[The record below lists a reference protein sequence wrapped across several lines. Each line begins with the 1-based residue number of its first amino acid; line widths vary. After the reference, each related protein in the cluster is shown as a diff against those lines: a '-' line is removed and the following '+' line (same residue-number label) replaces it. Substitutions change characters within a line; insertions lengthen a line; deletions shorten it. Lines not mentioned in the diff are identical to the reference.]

1 MNAVTPALTPTPAP
15 APAPAPTPALP
26 SAASAPSAVGE
37 AGHGASPEDAS
48 AQFDAAFAA
57 ALHGTPA
64 CRDTNQVGDHAKR
77 LAPGEGGPLV
87 AAPAAML
94 IAGALEGTAATEPGT
109 VADTSTDGPMTPA
122 AYPVMSAL
130 GLACPPMQPA
140 PSTPPTAL
148 AEVDIV
154 PAAALTGPAAQATNG
169 IHASQAVDGLGRPFQ
184 ATSASTGS
192 VVSAEGDESL
202 TVAVPL
208 GTSTG
213 DGDAADDDGAN
224 AHLPARRPTVAL
236 DDRTSSGVPTEAS
249 GPVVDDAMA
258 ASSGL
263 RGANAVRGTQSAAAA
278 QPTPSTQGVAGGH
291 LLPTVT
297 VSPLTAAAPVSAAI
311 ATPTPLSQAP
321 GASAWPPHEQVMTA
335 VSPLLRRAD
344 GSYSIAINL
353 EPEHLG
359 RVTLQIQVRAGEV
372 AVTMQAADASARE
385 MLRDNLSS
393 LRQQLE
399 QQGMKA
405 GQLDV
410 HDGFSFARQFQSSQ
424 GGGGFADGRMGA
436 HHPAGTGSDEQ
447 SSSEH
452 DLRESNVVMSAGSN
466 ALDLQM

>member
-1 MNAVTPALTPTPAP
+1 MNAVTPALTPAS
-15 APAPAPTPALP
+15 APAPTPALR
-26 SAASAPSAVGE
+26 SAASAPSVVGE
-37 AGHGASPEDAS
+37 AGHGASPEDAF

-57 ALHGTPA
+57 AL
-64 CRDTNQVGDHAKR
+64 
-77 LAPGEGGPLV
+77 
-87 AAPAAML
+87 
-94 IAGALEGTAATEPGT
+94 EGTAVVELGIA
-109 VADTSTDGPMTPA
+109 ADTPADGSMTPA
-122 AYPVMSAL
+122 AYPAMSAL
-130 GLACPPMQPA
+130 GMACPPMQLT
-140 PSTPPTAL
+140 PSTPSTLPTAL

-154 PAAALTGPAAQATNG
+154 LAAALTGTAALATSG
-169 IHASQAVDGLGRPFQ
+169 IQASQAVDSLGRPFQ
-184 ATSASTGS
+184 AMSASTGS
-192 VVSAEGDESL
+192 VVTGEGNETL
-202 TVAVPL
+202 TVAVQL

-213 DGDAADDDGAN
+213 DGDAPDDDGAN
-224 AHLPARRPTVAL
+224 AHLPARRPTVAPEN
-236 DDRTSSGVPTEAS
+236 RTSSGAPTEVS
-249 GPVVDDAMA
+249 GPVVDDAVA

-263 RGANAVRGTQSAAAA
+263 RGANAVRGTQSIAAA

-291 LLPTVT
+291 LLPTV
-297 VSPLTAAAPVSAAI
+297 SPLSAAASVSVAI

-399 QQGMKA
+399 HQGMKA

-424 GGGGFADGRMGA
+424 GGGGLADGRLGA
-436 HHPAGTGSDEQ
+436 QQHPAGTGSDEQ

-452 DLRESNVVMSAGSN
+452 DPRDSNVVMSTGSK

>member
-1 MNAVTPALTPTPAP
+1 MNAVTPALTPALTPAP
-15 APAPAPTPALP
+15 ASALAPAPTPALR
-26 SAASAPSAVGE
+26 SAASAPSVVGE
-37 AGHGASPEDAS
+37 AGHGASPEDAP
-48 AQFDAAFAA
+48 AQFDVAFAA
-57 ALHGTPA
+57 
-64 CRDTNQVGDHAKR
+64 
-77 LAPGEGGPLV
+77 
-87 AAPAAML
+87 
-94 IAGALEGTAATEPGT
+94 ALEGTAAVERRIA
-109 VADTSTDGPMTPA
+109 ADTSSDGSMTPA
-122 AYPVMSAL
+122 AYPAMS
-130 GLACPPMQPA
+130 GQGMACPSMQLT
-140 PSTPPTAL
+140 PSTPSTPSTLPTAL

-154 PAAALTGPAAQATNG
+154 LAAALTGPAALATSG
-169 IHASQAVDGLGRPFQ
+169 IQASQAVDSLGRPFQ

-192 VVSAEGDESL
+192 VVTAEGNESRA
-202 TVAVPL
+202 VAVPL

-213 DGDAADDDGAN
+213 DGDASDNDGAN
-224 AHLPARRPTVAL
+224 AHLLARRPTVAP
-236 DDRTSSGVPTEAS
+236 DDRTSSGAPTEAS

-278 QPTPSTQGVAGGH
+278 QPPPSTQGVAGGH

-399 QQGMKA
+399 HQGMKA